1 MLGAA
6 HAEDGLAVEAAQ
18 MGEMGVEFL
27 LLEGQFEL
35 LGCRVCVVGGGGVVG
50 VEEVEDGEGLGAGEG
65 GGVEDGLEGG
75 IGDEGG

>member
-6 HAEDGLAVEAAQ
+6 HAEDGFAVQAA
-18 MGEMGVEFL
+18 EVREVGVEFL
-27 LLEGQFEL
+27 LLEGELEL
-35 LGCRVCVVGGGGVVG
+35 LSCWVCVVGCVMG

-75 IGDEGG
+75 VGDERG

>member
-1 MLGAA
+1 MVLRTPRTALRLRPRRWA
-6 HAEDGLAVEAAQ
+6 R
-18 MGEMGVEFL
+18 GVFL